1 MFLSMSMTNGTAR
14 QKAIALVIW
23 FNVLIKVTMLIK
35 LILDNNF
42 SLVHSV
48 HSTCACGKSFPKIV
62 PMAKLDIL
70 YRWTSKQTVRT
81 ITTKNGKRV
90 FLFYHFYIAII
101 CFNWY
106 FNPSNASELIGTCS
120 IFLKTPVMNLSII
133 QKRFK

>member
-1 MFLSMSMTNGTAR
+1 MVKKFFLSIPVGFYITIICSNSFGTC
-14 QKAIALVIW
+14 AI
-23 FNVLIKVTMLIK
+23 N
-35 LILDNNF
+35 
-42 SLVHSV
+42 SLC
-48 HSTCACGKSFPKIV
+48 TCACGKSFPKIV

-81 ITTKNGKRV
+81 ITTKNGKRG
-90 FLFYHFYIAII
+90 FLFFYFYIAII

-120 IFLKTPVMNLSII
+120 IFLKTPVMDLSII